1 MSRSLGTSLGA
12 RFAVSSQ
19 ENIERRK
26 KRDPKNKTLTCAG
39 TTAQYNAVGVLAI
52 KLDVSRSRVIEMAIE
67 ELLAKHNVKVGSAD
81 D

>member
-1 MSRSLGTSLGA
+1 MSQSLGASLGA

-19 ENIERRK
+19 ESIERRK

-39 TTAQYNAVGVLAI
+39 TTAQYNAVGVLAN
-52 KLDVSRSRVIEMAIE
+52 KLDVTRSRVIEMAIE